1 MQGKL
6 FIFSAPSGSGK
17 TTIVRHLL
25 GLDLGLSFSISATSR
40 EPRSNEENGKDYY
53 FLSPDEFRNKIKK
66 GEFIEWE
73 EVYANQYYGSLRSE
87 VEKLRNQGRHVVFDI
102 DVIGGLKLKKM
113 FKEDALAIFI
123 QAPSVK
129 IMEERLR
136 KRASDSEEQLLKRI
150 SKAEQE
156 LKYAGSFD
164 HIIVNDDLQKAL
176 QEAEKLVKAFIGH
189 Q

>member
-164 HIIVNDDLQKAL
+164 HIIINDDLQKAL